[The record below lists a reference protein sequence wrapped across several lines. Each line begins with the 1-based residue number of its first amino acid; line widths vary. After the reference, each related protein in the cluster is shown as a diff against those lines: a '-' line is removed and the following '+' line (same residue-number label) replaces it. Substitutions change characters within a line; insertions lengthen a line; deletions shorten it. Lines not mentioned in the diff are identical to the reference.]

1 MYLLYVFISHIVPC
15 FVHVVLFSLSLSF
28 FVQFVF
34 VLYMSLVSVWF
45 CLLQCSV
52 FTVKSSSAALAP
64 APALALALTLASA
77 LAPASALNFGPFT
90 ALTAALF
97 RFLRLFPILLCCTLI
112 GGRSIGHLIMT
123 TIVVVMNVVPDC
135 AVTPLGL
142 SAAASATAAAA
153 RRLFLLL
160 CG

>member
-1 MYLLYVFISHIVPC
+1 M
-15 FVHVVLFSLSLSF
+15 
-28 FVQFVF
+28 
-34 VLYMSLVSVWF
+34 
-45 CLLQCSV
+45 
-52 FTVKSSSAALAP
+52 KSSSAALAP

-123 TIVVVMNVVPDC
+123 TIVVVMNVVPDW